1 MSTEIK
7 TLIPDIRKLLEAKE
21 GGWFSPELSNS
32 FASEISSRLTLH
44 FNSTRERPTLR
55 MSQMGPKCPRALW
68 YSIHHPELDE
78 PLPSWAMVKYA
89 FGHIIE
95 GLAIGL
101 AKASGHE
108 VLGEQDEIFVDGI
121 RGHRDCVIDGCIVDV
136 KSAAS
141 PSFKKFQDGSIAQD
155 DLFGYLDQLDGY
167 LLGSVDDPL
176 VRNKDT
182 AYLLAIDKQLGHMCL
197 HEHKITA
204 DRAENY
210 RRRVELYRSIVEL
223 DAPPKCECGVQKDG
237 EAGNQILDVKASY
250 SPQKHS
256 CFPELRTIIT
266 SRGPKYYTKIIK
278 YPKYQGVP
286 LVEIDKYGNIVL

>member
-32 FASEISSRLTLH
+32 FASEITTRLSGH
-44 FNSTRERPTLR
+44 FNPPERKPTLR
-55 MSQMGPKCPRALW
+55 LSQMGDKCPRALW
-68 YSIHHPELDE
+68 YSIHHPELAE
-78 PLPSWAMVKYA
+78 ALPPWAMVKYA
-89 FGHIIE
+89 FGHVIE

-108 VLGEQDEIFVDGI
+108 VLGEQDEIYVDGI
-121 RGHRDCVIDGCIVDV
+121 RGHRDCVIDGCVVDV

-141 PSFKKFQDGSIAQD
+141 PSFKKFQDGTIAQN

-182 AYLLAIDKQLGHMCL
+182 AYLFAVDKQLGHMCL
-197 HEHKITA
+197 YEHKLTP

-223 DAPPKCECGVQKDG
+223 DAPPKCTCGVQKDG
-237 EAGNQILDVKASY
+237 ASGNLKLDVKASY
-250 SPQKHS
+250 SPQKYT
-256 CFPELRTIIT
+256 CFPELRTFLYAK
-266 SRGPKYYTKIIK
+266 GPVYLTKVVRK
-278 YPKYQGVP
+278 PDV
-286 LVEIDKYGNIVL
+286 VEIDKNGNVVI